1 MIEWLRLLKGF
12 AMPPE
17 VQMAMCWNG
26 LPIAHSLGVSS
37 PEESPMNIRLACPLA
52 AAALVTVL
60 STQTYAKDTFK
71 TPRTPISLI
80 GCIQREADYRRQH
93 GSGKGGFLG
102 FGGGLGNEYVL
113 INASP
118 RRGSR
123 DCATASGGEAYELTG
138 SEEGDLKPF
147 VGQRVAITGMRKAAE
162 IDTVTGR
169 PTGGRQ
175 AGYDLRLFEVDVESF
190 RTLPPVQ
197 ARTIAR
203 LRKPPAA
210 RESEQQ
216 VNENRIAQAPIQ
228 HRQDVG
234 ANVDPLP
241 GTASPLPLIALVGLL
256 SLAAGLTLRVARGR
270 G

>member
-1 MIEWLRLLKGF
+1 
-12 AMPPE
+12 
-17 VQMAMCWNG
+17 
-26 LPIAHSLGVSS
+26 
-37 PEESPMNIRLACPLA
+37 MNIRLACALA
-52 AAALVTVL
+52 SAALVTVL

-71 TPRTPISLI
+71 TPKTPISLI

-113 INASP
+113 VNTSP
-118 RRGSR
+118 RASR

-175 AGYDLRLFEVDVESF
+175 AGYDLRLFEVDVDSF
-190 RTLPPVQ
+190 SALPPVRTRTV
-197 ARTIAR
+197 ARFR
-203 LRKPPAA
+203 RPPAA
-210 RESEQQ
+210 REFGQQ
-216 VNENRIAQAPIQ
+216 VDENRSAQAPIQ
-228 HRQDVG
+228 RRQDVD
-234 ANVDPLP
+234 ANVDRLP
-241 GTASPLPLIALVGLL
+241 GTASLLPLIGLVGLL
-256 SLAAGLTLRVARGR
+256 SLAAGLTLRVARWG